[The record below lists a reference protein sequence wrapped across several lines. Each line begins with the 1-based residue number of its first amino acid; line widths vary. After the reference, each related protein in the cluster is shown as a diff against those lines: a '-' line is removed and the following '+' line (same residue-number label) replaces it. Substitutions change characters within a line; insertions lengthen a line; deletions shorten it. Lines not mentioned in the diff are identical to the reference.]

1 MNIRIKYGCNM
12 TVAEFQD
19 ILDLDI
25 RIFGNEILTNE
36 GMALKRFL
44 KFRDGFI
51 AAYAEDLLMGFLGFF
66 NVTTAVY
73 ERGALKQEYID
84 DDLSDTEIRPL
95 QKCAGNHILLFDH
108 VVGESFR
115 HQGVSK
121 QLVESTRDFLSRKHQ
136 AGYPIAR
143 IFSYAI
149 TPNGNAI
156 LSSLGGREIWTRDD
170 ITFFEIDKEIFLRQ
184 V

>member
-1 MNIRIKYGCNM
+1 M

-19 ILDLDI
+19 VLGLDV

-51 AAYAEDLLMGFLGFF
+51 AAYADDILMGFIAFF
-66 NVTTAVY
+66 NVTAEVY
-73 ERGALKQEYID
+73 ERGALRREYID
-84 DDLSDTEIRPL
+84 DDLGDTEIRPL
-95 QKCAGNHILLFDH
+95 QKRARNHILLFDH

-121 QLVESTRDFLSRKHQ
+121 QLLDSTRDFLSQKHK
-136 AGYPIAR
+136 AGYPIER

-149 TPNGNAI
+149 TPNGYAI
-156 LSSLGGREIWTRDD
+156 LSSFGGREIWTRDD

-184 V
+184 A